1 VPRDKASQRHVRDTD
16 TKPAGMLTSSN
27 QRLGR
32 PEVISGDDLA
42 AQCEVTCVPVRRKK
56 HRKHDMKRMKGRR
69 MCKSALRNKLL
80 RQADE
85 SKRSFRSSSIL
96 LWLVL

>member
-1 VPRDKASQRHVRDTD
+1 
-16 TKPAGMLTSSN
+16 
-27 QRLGR
+27 
-32 PEVISGDDLA
+32 
-42 AQCEVTCVPVRRKK
+42 
-56 HRKHDMKRMKGRR
+56 MKRMKGRR